1 MSGKARY
8 EPESRSAARLGAVQ
22 ALYQMESAGTP
33 VDGVIEEF
41 VHHRFGTEVEGITL
55 PMGDEAFFTD
65 LLNGIVEH
73 QVETDRAV
81 NAVLAEGWKLTRI
94 DATVRAILRAG
105 AYELLHRPDVP
116 PKVTIAEYV
125 RLAESFFEGDEVGFV
140 NGVLDKLAHAHRA
153 AELSG

>member
-1 MSGKARY
+1 MTGKTRY

-22 ALYQMESAGTP
+22 ALYQMEAAATP
-33 VDGVIEEF
+33 VDAVIEEF
-41 VHHRFGTEVEGITL
+41 VHHRFGTEVEGVDL
-55 PMGDEAFFTD
+55 PMGDEAFFAD
-65 LLNGIVEH
+65 LLRGIVE
-73 QVETDRAV
+73 QQEPVDRTL
-81 NAVLAEGWKLTRI
+81 NKVLAEGWKLTRL

-105 AYELLHRPDVP
+105 AYELLYRTDVP

-125 RLAESFFEGDEVGFV
+125 RMAESFFEGDEIGFV

>member
-1 MSGKARY
+1 MSSKFRY

-22 ALYQMESAGTP
+22 ALYQMEAASTP

-41 VHHRFGTEVEGITL
+41 VHHRFGTEVEGVNL
-55 PMGDEAFFTD
+55 PIGDEAFFGD
-65 LLNGIVEH
+65 LLNGIVDH
-73 QVETDRAV
+73 QDKIDLAINE
-81 NAVLAEGWKLTRI
+81 VLAEGWKLTRL
-94 DATVRAILRAG
+94 DSTVRAIMRAG
-105 AYELLHRPDVP
+105 SYELIYRTDVP

-140 NGVLDKLAHAHRA
+140 NGVLDKLAHVHRA

>member
-1 MSGKARY
+1 MSSKSRY

-22 ALYQMESAGTP
+22 ALYQMEAASTP

-41 VHHRFGTEVEGITL
+41 VHHRFGTEVEGVNL
-55 PMGDEAFFTD
+55 PIGDEAFFGD
-65 LLNGIVEH
+65 LLHGIVDH
-73 QVETDRAV
+73 QDKIDLAINE
-81 NAVLAEGWKLTRI
+81 VLAEGWKLTRL
-94 DATVRAILRAG
+94 DSTVRAIMRAG
-105 AYELLHRPDVP
+105 SYELIYRTDVP

-140 NGVLDKLAHAHRA
+140 NGVLDKLAHVHRA

>member
-1 MSGKARY
+1 MTGKTRY

-22 ALYQMESAGTP
+22 ALYQMEAAATP
-33 VDGVIEEF
+33 VDAVVEEF
-41 VHHRFGTEVEGITL
+41 VHHRFGTEVEGVHL
-55 PMGDEAFFTD
+55 PMGDEAFFAD
-65 LLNGIVEH
+65 LLRGIVEH

-81 NAVLAEGWKLTRI
+81 NEVLVEGWKLTRL

-105 AYELLHRPDVP
+105 AYELLHRADVP

-125 RLAESFFEGDEVGFV
+125 RLAESFFEGDEIGFV

-153 AELSG
+153 ADLRG